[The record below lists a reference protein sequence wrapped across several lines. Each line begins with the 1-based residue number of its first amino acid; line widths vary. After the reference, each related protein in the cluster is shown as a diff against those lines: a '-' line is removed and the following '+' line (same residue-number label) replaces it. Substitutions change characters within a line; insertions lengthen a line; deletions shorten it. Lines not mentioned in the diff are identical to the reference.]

1 MHESKLAE
9 AWRVMR
15 IQSELVDGI
24 EHLIKLG
31 PAVTIFG
38 SARFAEDNIYYQ
50 SSRELA
56 AQLVK
61 EGVAVITGGGPG
73 IMEGANRGAFEAKG
87 KSIGLNIKLPMEQTT
102 NPYQTTSLSF
112 RYFFVRK
119 FLFVR
124 HAVGFVIYPGGY
136 GTLDELFEV
145 LTLVQTRKSEPTPIV
160 LVGKQFW
167 QGLIDWLK
175 VTMLEQHATIS
186 KEDLELFTIV
196 DSASEAAKIIL
207 DHRSIYPDATCFEEL
222 DEKVWLSSI

>member
-38 SARFAEDNIYYQ
+38 GARFAEDNIYYQ
-50 SSRELA
+50 NSRKLAELLA
-56 AQLVK
+56 G
-61 EGVAVITGGGPG
+61 EGLAVITGGGPG
-73 IMEGANRGAFEAKG
+73 IMEGANRGAYEAKG
-87 KSIGLNIKLPMEQTT
+87 KSIGLNIQLPMEQSA
-102 NPYQTTSLSF
+102 NIYQTVNLSF

-124 HAVGFVIYPGGY
+124 HAVGFVIYPGGF
-136 GTLDELFEV
+136 GTMDELFEV

-167 QGLIDWLK
+167 QGLIDWIRT
-175 VTMLEQHATIS
+175 TMLEQNQTIS
-186 KEDLELFTIV
+186 AADMDLFTIV
-196 DSASEAAKIIL
+196 DTAEEAAQVIL
-207 DHRSIYPDATCFEEL
+207 EFHCKNPDATCYEEL
-222 DEKVWLSSI
+222 DEKVWLGV